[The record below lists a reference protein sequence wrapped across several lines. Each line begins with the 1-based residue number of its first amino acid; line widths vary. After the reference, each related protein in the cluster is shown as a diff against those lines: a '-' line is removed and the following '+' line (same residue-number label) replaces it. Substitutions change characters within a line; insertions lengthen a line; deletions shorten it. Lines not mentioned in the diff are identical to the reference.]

1 MFFFKIQIIII
12 GNLEDN
18 NNEIIASNYGKSYMK
33 LGKTVNNKKTLSIVK
48 SKYLKTNW
56 NSKNI

>member
-1 MFFFKIQIIII
+1 LFFFKIQIIII

>member
-1 MFFFKIQIIII
+1 LKIEIIII
-12 GNLEDN
+12 GNLDD

-48 SKYLKTNW
+48 SKYLKTN
-56 NSKNI
+56 